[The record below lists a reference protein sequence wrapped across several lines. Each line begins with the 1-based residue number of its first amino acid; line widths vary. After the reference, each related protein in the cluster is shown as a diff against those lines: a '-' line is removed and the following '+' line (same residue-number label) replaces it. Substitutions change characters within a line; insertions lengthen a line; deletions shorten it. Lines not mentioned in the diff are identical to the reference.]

1 MTNTPADDGQTA
13 DGPGSDQ
20 RSIVI
25 DAVLHPYNFLPE
37 NARNEIAEG
46 FCKGTYATLGL
57 TGDKA
62 FVTEQEY
69 RRNWSIGEL
78 ADIVF
83 TESDVDLGVYHA
95 VPWFDYF
102 DDGLVSNEKGIEMHG
117 RWPDRVMFYGTLD
130 PLRPDAVEIV
140 EHLVKDCGACGI
152 KLYPENWD
160 YKGSTAEPVMLDAPN
175 VAPVLEKTLELGVP
189 LAIHK
194 AIPAGHGITDFYR
207 VGDVEQAAMRYPDL
221 QIEVVHSGAAFLE
234 ETAFMLMR
242 YPNVWANLEVTS
254 AYAVNLKQRF
264 AHMLGALLASG
275 AGDRIIFAT
284 GAVLVH
290 PQPVLD
296 AFQSFV
302 MPSELSAGY
311 GYPPLDQA
319 TLDGILGLNFARLH
333 GLDPTG
339 LLSAIADDEF
349 SRRKGAGLLPRWSG
363 IRRDASV
370 PA

>member
-117 RWPDRVMFYGTLD
+117 RWPDRVMFYGT
-130 PLRPDAVEIV
+130 
-140 EHLVKDCGACGI
+140 G
-152 KLYPENWD
+152 
-160 YKGSTAEPVMLDAPN
+160 
-175 VAPVLEKTLELGVP
+175 
-189 LAIHK
+189 
-194 AIPAGHGITDFYR
+194 
-207 VGDVEQAAMRYPDL
+207 
-221 QIEVVHSGAAFLE
+221 GAAFANVQAAAGAFPFSSSTQAGWVAGAGIE
-234 ETAFMLMR
+234 YAFM
-242 YPNVWANLEVTS
+242 PNWTAKVEYLFVDLGNQPCS
-254 AYAVNLKQRF
+254 PVNC
-264 AHMLGALLASG
+264 SG
-275 AGDRIIFAT
+275 TATNVSLNESIIR
-284 GAVLVH
+284 G
-290 PQPVLD
+290 
-296 AFQSFV
+296 
-302 MPSELSAGY
+302 
-311 GYPPLDQA
+311 
-319 TLDGILGLNFARLH
+319 GINYKF
-333 GLDPTG
+333 
-339 LLSAIADDEF
+339 
-349 SRRKGAGLLPRWSG
+349 W
-363 IRRDASV
+363 
-370 PA
+370 